1 MNAADL
7 NHVARLRSVNHLAA
21 TNVNTS
27 MMVVD
32 ADIAWLWIAHAR
44 PPLDSARGAP
54 VVTHFARKAVTHQAR
69 AVKAIRTSCSPLIW
83 LTQLSICTINNNV
96 ARYRLRL

>member
-54 VVTHFARKAVTHQAR
+54 VVTHFARKAVTH
-69 AVKAIRTSCSPLIW
+69 
-83 LTQLSICTINNNV
+83 
-96 ARYRLRL
+96 